1 MPDNKLI
8 CPNCSTPVWQQ
19 TPNVSSPAAVNPYAN
34 DPQASADAA
43 PVLTWGILGLAF
55 SGSFFLSFL
64 GIIFS
69 ALGIKAARYYRERK
83 GLAIFGLVVSIM
95 GLGTGLAMLLVY
107 GSMILLVTSE
117 AARGYIK

>member
-1 MPDNKLI
+1 MSE
-8 CPNCSTPVWQQ
+8 STGKQIMGLLMGLLSIGTAYFTFLPGFLYASGDYTIFFVGEGF
-19 TPNVSSPAAVNPYAN
+19 AV
-34 DPQASADAA
+34 
-43 PVLTWGILGLAF
+43 LFGI
-55 SGSFFLSFL
+55 L